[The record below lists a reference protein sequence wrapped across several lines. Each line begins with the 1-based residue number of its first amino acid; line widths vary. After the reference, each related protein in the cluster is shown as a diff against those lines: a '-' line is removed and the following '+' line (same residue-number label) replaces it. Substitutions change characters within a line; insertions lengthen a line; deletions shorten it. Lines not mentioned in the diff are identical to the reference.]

1 MLDDD
6 EVLDY
11 KINDYDDVEDEVM
24 VDAHLKTDEMLQL
37 VDEVDDDD
45 LIVVYDEIEL
55 DDYL

>member
-11 KINDYDDVEDEVM
+11 KINDYDDVDDEVM
-24 VDAHLKTDEMLQL
+24 VDVHLKTDEMLQL
-37 VDEVDDDD
+37 ADEVDDDE

>member
-24 VDAHLKTDEMLQL
+24 VDVHLKTDETLQL
-37 VDEVDDDD
+37 VDEVDDDE